1 MTFNEVLQY
10 GNDHIKDD
18 TTTAYILLMHF
29 SKLDNVEIVG
39 QIDEEID
46 FDFNDYKN
54 AVKEYNDGKPV
65 QHITG
70 VEWFYGRELNCGNG
84 AFIPRYETEELCEL
98 VINYCDEKFGD
109 SEITKADVG
118 TGSGA
123 IALTLDLE
131 LKGETFATEIS
142 EEAIKVAKSNYEKH
156 EAKVTVLQGNMLDPL
171 IEKNI
176 KLDLLVSN
184 PPYIP
189 NNQELTNRV
198 IKHDPKE
205 ALWGG
210 VDGLDFYREI
220 FENHKKVMKENGV
233 MAFEFGWDQK
243 DILETEVK
251 KHFKDYEFH
260 KDINDKWRMLLIQ
273 L

>member
-1 MTFNEVLQY
+1 MTFNEAIEY
-10 GNDHIKDD
+10 GNKLLNDN
-18 TTTAYILLMHF
+18 TTTPYILIMHF
-29 SKLDNVEIVG
+29 SKYNQEEIVG
-39 QIDEEID
+39 HIDDEID
-46 FDFNDYKN
+46 FDLQLYKD
-54 AVKEYNDGKPV
+54 ALDEYIAGKPV

-98 VINYCDEKFGD
+98 VINYCDEQFGD
-109 SEITKADVG
+109 KEIVKADVG

-123 IALTLDLE
+123 IALTIDLE
-131 LKGETFATEIS
+131 LKGKTYATEIS
-142 EEAIKVAKSNYEKH
+142 NEAIKVAESNYKKH
-156 EAKVTVLQGNMLDPL
+156 GAKVEVLQGNMLDPL

-243 DILETEVK
+243 DILEVEVK
-251 KHFKDYEFH
+251 KHFKEYEFV
-260 KDINDKWRMLLIQ
+260 KDINNKWRMLLIQ